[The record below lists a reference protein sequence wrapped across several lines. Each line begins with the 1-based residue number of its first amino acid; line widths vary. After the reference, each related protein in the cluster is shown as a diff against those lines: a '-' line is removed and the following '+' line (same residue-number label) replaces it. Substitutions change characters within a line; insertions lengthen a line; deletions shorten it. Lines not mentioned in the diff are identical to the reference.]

1 MGEPWT
7 SNCQHRL
14 DRYSFA
20 CRFNGLPN
28 QQLVALTAA
37 QLLRE
42 ATAKMTGEKSDMKLR
57 EAEQTATITCLKAE
71 LKVAQGDAARAQKDA
86 TRSASAAADALA
98 AKATL
103 ESDLAAA
110 RAATDA
116 AGAEVSRLEGVV
128 GSLQRDLLAAQA
140 TSQKAAGE
148 VSVHLGKLKA
158 AEGRCQQLQEQLAQ
172 QVRLRVCNTKCATHT
187 ITNPIS

>member
-1 MGEPWT
+1 MQRFRFRGLLKP
-7 SNCQHRL
+7 L
-14 DRYSFA
+14 IDRRDF
-20 CRFNGLPN
+20 
-28 QQLVALTAA
+28 ALTAS

-71 LKVAQGDAARAQKDA
+71 LKVAQDDAARAQKDA

-98 AKATL
+98 AKAAF

-110 RAATDA
+110 RAAADA

-128 GSLQRDLLAAQA
+128 GGLQRDLSTAQA
-140 TSQKAAGE
+140 ASQKAAGE
-148 VSVHLGKLKA
+148 VSAHQGKLKA

-172 QVRLRVCNTKCATHT
+172 QVR
-187 ITNPIS
+187 